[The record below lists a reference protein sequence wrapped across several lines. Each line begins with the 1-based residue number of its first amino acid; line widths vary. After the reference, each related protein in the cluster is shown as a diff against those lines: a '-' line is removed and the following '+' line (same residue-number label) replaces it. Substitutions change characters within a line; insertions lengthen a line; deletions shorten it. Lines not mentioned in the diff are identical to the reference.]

1 MSTFLLI
8 RGMEPVEVD
17 ASYNLVRHRINQ
29 ALTGTN
35 QDGSKAEDVVRNR
48 PLHKIS
54 FKTMEGGRIA
64 IAPDAIIGVGS
75 DTEKDEG
82 GEEE

>member
-8 RGMEPVEVD
+8 RGMEPVDVD
-17 ASYNLVRHRINQ
+17 ASYNLVRHRVNQ

-48 PLHKIS
+48 PLHKLS
-54 FKTMEGGRIA
+54 FRTTEGGRIA
-64 IAPDAIIGVGS
+64 IAPDYIIGVGS